1 MNFMAR
7 TREMRQTITEED
19 LNKLSLKLKNEIISL
34 SESGFSVR
42 MIEHYFNDL
51 YSKKNNVNLNYS
63 IISRE
68 TIRKIIK
75 DEPVSLKILTRNIQF
90 LNF

>member
-1 MNFMAR
+1 MER
-7 TREMRQTITEED
+7 TREIRPTITEED
-19 LNKLSLKLKNEIISL
+19 LEKISLKLKNEIIDL
-34 SESGFSVR
+34 SKSGFSVR

-51 YSKKNNVNLNYS
+51 YAKKNNVNLNYS
-63 IISRE
+63 VISRE

-75 DEPVSLKILTRNIQF
+75 EEPVSLKILTRNIQF